1 MVEFTG
7 KINGIVFENDQ
18 DLYKILDVEIVG
30 ELKGYSRDEIKV
42 TGSFGDV
49 QVNGS
54 YRFEGKLVMHN
65 KF

>member
-42 TGSFGDV
+42 T
-49 QVNGS
+49 
-54 YRFEGKLVMHN
+54 
-65 KF
+65 